1 MAEELKIEISGLPEA
16 TAKVILMAAS
26 NWGCTPDEAA
36 LRLLNDEAA
45 RRTETTK
52 AA

>member
-1 MAEELKIEISGLPEA
+1 MAEELKIEIKGLPEE
-16 TAKVILMAAS
+16 TAKVLLMAAS

-36 LRLLNDEAA
+36 LRLLNEEAS
-45 RRTETTK
+45 RRTTK